1 MSPLL
6 IFGLAIVLIGGG
18 LTAVYFLSTGNDVHR
33 RLAELNLD
41 APVDK
46 AGGTSGV
53 AIHKLLDATQKRT
66 LAKKLTEGGW
76 YDVTPVKF
84 TAYILVGGGVGAVL
98 GVLAGIYFGKIDVMS
113 VGVFIGLTV
122 VGFATPNGLLDRA
135 IGARK
140 KSIQRELPNFLD
152 MVSTSVEAGTALSQS
167 LNIAMDAVSG
177 PLRKELEL
185 VNDDIRLGRSRG
197 EALAA
202 MAHRVR
208 EPDLTTCVTA
218 IVQAERLGGNIAG
231 VLESLGTE
239 ARERRMLRA
248 EEIAAQLPVK
258 MVFPMAFFMLPSLLM
273 IIFGGIAAKYYGH

>member
-1 MSPLL
+1 MSPIL
-6 IFGLAIVLIGGG
+6 IFGLAILLIGGG
-18 LTAVYFLSTGNDVHR
+18 LTAVFFLYRGNDVHR

-41 APVDK
+41 SSANK
-46 AGGTSGV
+46 GGGGV
-53 AIHKLLDATQKRT
+53 AIHKLLDDTQRRT
-66 LAKKLTEGGW
+66 LARRLTEAGW
-76 YDVTPVKF
+76 YDVTPVKM
-84 TAYILVGGGVGAVL
+84 TAYVLVGGGVGAVL
-98 GVLAGIYFGKIDVMS
+98 GVLAGIYMGKIDLTS
-113 VGVFIGLTV
+113 VIVFLVLTAG
-122 VGFATPNGLLDRA
+122 GFIAPSAMLDRA
-135 IGARK
+135 IGLRK
-140 KSIQRELPNFLD
+140 KSVQRELPNFLD

-218 IVQAERLGGNIAG
+218 IVQAERLGGNIAA
-231 VLESLGTE
+231 VLESLATE

-248 EEIAAQLPVK
+248 EEIAATLPVK
-258 MVFPMAFFMLPSLLM
+258 MVFPMAFFMLPSLLL
-273 IIFGGIAAKYYGH
+273 IIFGGIAAQYFK

>member
-1 MSPLL
+1 MSPVL

-18 LTAVYFLSTGNDVHR
+18 LTAIFFLYRGNDVHR

-41 APVDK
+41 SPADK
-46 AGGTSGV
+46 SGGTSGV
-53 AIHKLLDATQKRT
+53 AIHKLLDDSQKRT
-66 LAKKLTEGGW
+66 LTRRLTEGGW
-76 YDVTPVKF
+76 YDITTVKF
-84 TAYILVGGGVGAVL
+84 TAYMLIGGGVGAIL
-98 GVLAGIYFGKIDVMS
+98 GVLAGIYFGKIDVTS
-113 VGVFIGLTV
+113 IGVFLVLTV
-122 VGFATPNGLLDRA
+122 CGFLTPNFMLDRA

-167 LNIAMDAVSG
+167 LNIAMDSVSG
-177 PLRKELEL
+177 PLFKELEL

-218 IVQAERLGGNIAG
+218 IVQAERLGGNISA
-231 VLESLGTE
+231 VLESLATE

-258 MVFPMAFFMLPSLLM
+258 MVFPMAFFMLPSLLF
-273 IIFGGIAAKYYGH
+273 IVFGGIAAQYFK

>member
-1 MSPLL
+1 ML
-6 IFGLAIVLIGGG
+6 IFGLAIALIGGG
-18 LTAVYFLSTGNDVHR
+18 LTAVYFLFRGNDVHR

-41 APVDK
+41 APGEK

-53 AIHKLLDATQKRT
+53 AIHKLLDDSQKRT
-66 LAKKLTEGGW
+66 LARRLTEGGW

-84 TAYILVGGGVGAVL
+84 TAYMLIGGGVGAIL
-98 GVLAGIYFGKIDVMS
+98 GVLAGISFGKIDVTS
-113 VGVFIGLTV
+113 IGVFLVLTF
-122 VGFATPNGLLDRA
+122 VGFVTPNGLLDRA

-167 LNIAMDAVSG
+167 LNIAMDSVSG
-177 PLRKELEL
+177 PLYKELEL

-218 IVQAERLGGNIAG
+218 IVQAERLGGNISA
-231 VLESLGTE
+231 VLESLATE

-248 EEIAAQLPVK
+248 EEIAATLPVK
-258 MVFPMAFFMLPSLLM
+258 MVFPMAFFMLPALLF
-273 IIFGGIAAKYYGH
+273 IVFGGIAAQYFK

>member
-1 MSPLL
+1 MSPVV
-6 IFGLAIVLIGGG
+6 IFGLAIVLIGGA
-18 LTAVYFLSTGNDVHR
+18 LTAVFYLYRGDDVHR

-41 APVDK
+41 APNEK
-46 AGGTSGV
+46 GGTGGV
-53 AIHKLLDATQKRT
+53 AIHKLLDDSQRRT
-66 LAKKLTEGGW
+66 LARRLTEGGW
-76 YDVTPVKF
+76 YDVTPVKM
-84 TAYILVGGGVGAVL
+84 TAYMLIGAGVGAVL
-98 GVLAGIYFGKIDVMS
+98 GVLAGIYMGKINVTS
-113 VGVFIGLTV
+113 VLIFLVLTI
-122 VGFATPNGLLDRA
+122 VGFMAPSGMLDRA

-231 VLESLGTE
+231 VLESLATE

-248 EEIAAQLPVK
+248 EEIAATLPVK
-258 MVFPMAFFMLPSLLM
+258 MVFPMAFFMLPSLLL
-273 IIFGGIAAKYYGH
+273 IIFGGIAAQYFK

>member
-1 MSPLL
+1 MV
-6 IFGLAIVLIGGG
+6 FGLALLLIAGG
-18 LTAVYFLSTGNDVHR
+18 LLAFFFLYRGNDVHR

-41 APVDK
+41 QPSENVGA
-46 AGGTSGV
+46 V
-53 AIHKLLDATQKRT
+53 AIHKLLDEGQART
-66 LAKKLTEGGW
+66 MARKLNEGGW
-76 YDVTPVKF
+76 YTMTPVKMMG
-84 TAYILVGGGVGAVL
+84 YQLGGMGVGAVL
-98 GVLAGIYFGKIDVMS
+98 GMLLAITFGKIDLMAITIFCV
-113 VGVFIGLTV
+113 LLL
-122 VGFATPNGLLDRA
+122 VGFMAPNAMLDRA

-218 IVQAERLGGNIAG
+218 IVQAERLGGNIAD
-231 VLESLGTE
+231 VLNSLALE
-239 ARERRMLRA
+239 ARERRTLRA
-248 EEIAAQLPVK
+248 EELAAQLPVK
-258 MVFPMAFFMLPSLLM
+258 MVFPMAFFMLPSLIG
-273 IIFGGIAAKYYGH
+273 IIFGSIAAQYFK

>member
-6 IFGLAIVLIGGG
+6 IFGIAVLLVGGG
-18 LTAVYFLSTGNDVHR
+18 LTAAFFMIQGNDVHR

-41 APVDK
+41 SP
-46 AGGTSGV
+46 GTPQTSAV
-53 AIHKLLDATQKRT
+53 AIHKLLDDSQKRT
-66 LAKKLTEGGW
+66 LARRLTEGGW
-76 YDVTPVKF
+76 YDITPVKF
-84 TAYILVGGGVGAVL
+84 MAYSLMGAGIGAVL
-98 GVLAGIYFGKIDVMS
+98 GVLAGISFGSIDVKS
-113 VGVFIGLTV
+113 VGVFIVITGC
-122 VGFATPNGLLDRA
+122 GYMAPNFLLDRA

-140 KSIQRELPNFLD
+140 KSVQRELPNFLD
-152 MVSTSVEAGTALSQS
+152 MVATSVEAGTALSQS

-177 PLRKELEL
+177 PLHKELEL

-218 IVQAERLGGNIAG
+218 IVQAEKLGGNIAN
-231 VLESLGTE
+231 VLNALAAE

-248 EEIAAQLPVK
+248 EEIAAALPVK
-258 MVFPMAFFMLPSLLM
+258 MVFPMAFFMLPSLLL
-273 IIFGGIAAKYYGH
+273 IIFGGIAAQYFK

>member
-1 MSPLL
+1 MSPILL
-6 IFGLAIVLIGGG
+6 FGLAILLIGGG
-18 LTAVYFLSTGNDVHR
+18 LTAVFFLYRGNDVHR

-41 APVDK
+41 STADK
-46 AGGTSGV
+46 GGGRGGV
-53 AIHKLLDATQKRT
+53 AIHKLLDDSQRRT
-66 LAKKLTEGGW
+66 LARRLTEGGW
-76 YDVTPVKF
+76 YDVTPVKMA
-84 TAYILVGGGVGAVL
+84 AYMLIGAGAGAVL
-98 GVLAGIYFGKIDVMS
+98 GVLAGIYTGKVNLTSLII
-113 VGVFIGLTV
+113 FLALTV
-122 VGFATPNGLLDRA
+122 GGFIAPSAMLDRA

-167 LNIAMDAVSG
+167 LNIAMDAVHG
-177 PLRKELEL
+177 PLHKELEL

-218 IVQAERLGGNIAG
+218 IVQAERLGGNIAS
-231 VLESLGTE
+231 VLESLATE

-248 EEIAAQLPVK
+248 EEIAATLPVK
-258 MVFPMAFFMLPSLLM
+258 MVFPMAFFMLPSLLL
-273 IIFGGIAAKYYGH
+273 IIFGGIAAQYFK